1 MANLELLRS
10 LVKPLNEKELKA
22 IEAFDR
28 EMAGGKIAIEEMK
41 KSNQEWEKN
50 VLSKMAEKTEP
61 VNFFST
67 DQEIIVSLVNYRRR
81 TLYEEERALRCKAL
95 RDLNEAINYE
105 ANKPSCYHRKEL
117 LACLDDEAALKNKIR
132 VVGNYFSISFQML
145 GRVERRTFQSVHLS
159 HHYVPL
165 TRSLGHGVACWPTKG
180 GHAIEGNEL
189 DIVKI
194 GK

>member
-22 IEAFDR
+22 IETFDR

-41 KSNQEWEKN
+41 KSNEEWDKN
-50 VLSKMAEKTEP
+50 ARSEMAGNTQP

-67 DQEIIVSLVNYRRR
+67 DQEIMVSLVNYRRR
-81 TLYEEERALRCKAL
+81 TLYEEERVLRGKAL
-95 RDLNEAINYE
+95 RDLIEAVKYE
-105 ANKPSCYHRKEL
+105 TNKPSFYHRKEL
-117 LACLDDEAALKNKIR
+117 LACLDDDVALKNKIR

-145 GRVERRTFQSVHLS
+145 GRVEARTFRSVNLS
-159 HHYVPL
+159 RHYVL
-165 TRSLGHGVACWPTKG
+165 STRSLGHGVACWPTKG
-180 GHAIEGNEL
+180 GHAIIGNEL
-189 DIVKI
+189 DKVKI